1 MLHRIGTFLTYN
13 DYQAHSAYFIRNAN
27 LLGFDQTEIAIMAAT
42 ALYHRK
48 ALPRADHPEF
58 AALDK
63 RAQKIVLVLC
73 VLLRLAESLDRSHA
87 GLVQQACLNVK
98 GNSQAVLTMYST
110 ADCQI
115 EIWAVEKHREAFRK
129 VFGRSLEIT
138 VLPPALAP
146 ATLWEAE
153 TPAVSYDPVADD
165 LPAMPLHPA

>member
-1 MLHRIGTFLTYN
+1 MLHRIGTFLAYN

-48 ALPRADHPEF
+48 ALPRAEHPEF
-58 AALDK
+58 AALD
-63 RAQKIVLVLC
+63 RRVQKIVMVLC
-73 VLLRLAESLDRSHA
+73 LLLRLAESLDRSHA
-87 GLVQQACLNVK
+87 GLVHQACLSVK
-98 GNSQAVLTMYST
+98 GLSQAVLTIYST

-138 VLPPALAP
+138 VLPPVLAP
-146 ATLWEAE
+146 ATLWAEE
-153 TPAVSYDPVADD
+153 TPATSYDPVAGA